1 MAGLDGPPMA
11 PALGDGGGHPGSPTR
26 LLLRSA
32 SVDEAPTGDA
42 PRAADGFASVP
53 GWASSV
59 CRERWAQLAAVLR
72 RTLRSRFAPLSM
84 VVALVFVGSALG
96 AGLITPYDPLH
107 QDYAAV
113 LEAPSWYHPFGTDD
127 LGRDVLSRVIHGSRV
142 SLEAGVAAVAFAAV
156 AGVALGLTAGYTG
169 GLTDELLMRLTDA
182 LWSFPALLL
191 ALAITAAL
199 GPSLTNVIVAVGIVF
214 TPVFGRLVR
223 AQTLS
228 VKALEFVTAAR
239 ASGAGPWRI
248 VRVHV
253 WPNVAAPVIVQAS
266 LTIAYGIIY
275 EATLSFLG
283 VGVRPPTPSWGSML
297 RTGYSYLEGAPWLAL
312 APGGAIFLSI
322 LAFNFLGD
330 GLREALDPRL
340 RQPGDS

>member
-1 MAGLDGPPMA
+1 MSASGVPDKLTFPGLGGMLSA
-11 PALGDGGGHPGSPTR
+11 PA
-26 LLLRSA
+26 
-32 SVDEAPTGDA
+32 EAC
-42 PRAADGFASVP
+42 PR
-53 GWASSV
+53 W
-59 CRERWAQLAAVLR
+59 ERWARWLEVFR
-72 RTLRSRFAPLSM
+72 RTRRSRFAGFSLAIA
-84 VVALVFVGSALG
+84 VALVGCALG
-96 AGLITPYDPLH
+96 AELIAPYDPLH

-113 LEAPSWYHPFGTDD
+113 LEAPSWRHPFGTDD

-142 SLEAGVAAVAFAAV
+142 SLEAGVAAVAFAVA
-156 AGVALGLTAGYTG
+156 AGVALGLTAGYCG

-199 GPSLTNVIVAVGIVF
+199 GPSLTNVIMAVGIVF
-214 TPVFGRLVR
+214 TPVFARLVR

-239 ASGAGPWRI
+239 AAGAGPWRI

-253 WPNVAAPVIVQAS
+253 WPNVAAPVVVQAS
-266 LTIAYGIIY
+266 LTIAFGIIY

-312 APGGAIFLSI
+312 GPGGAIFLSI